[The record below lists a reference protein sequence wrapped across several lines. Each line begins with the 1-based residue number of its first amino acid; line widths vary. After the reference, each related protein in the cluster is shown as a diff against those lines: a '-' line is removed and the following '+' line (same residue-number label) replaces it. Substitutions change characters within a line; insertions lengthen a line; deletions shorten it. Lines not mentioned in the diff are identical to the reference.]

1 MKPDSRERL
10 RQLAFAQI
18 IFFMKL
24 FVGNFSFDTTEAEL
38 EELFAPF
45 GTVVDATV
53 ITDQSTGRSRGF
65 GFVTL
70 NSAAEAQ
77 AAIKGLAGK
86 NFSGR
91 NITVNEAKPREER
104 PRRSFSGSRR

>member
-1 MKPDSRERL
+1 
-10 RQLAFAQI
+10 
-18 IFFMKL
+18 MKL
-24 FVGNFSFDTTEAEL
+24 FVGNLSFDTTEAEL

-45 GTVVDATV
+45 GTVAEATV

-70 NSAAEAQ
+70 NGAAEAQ

-91 NITVNEAKPREER
+91 DLTVNEAKPKYGDGIEWKLRQEADFLR
-104 PRRSFSGSRR
+104 DA

>member
-1 MKPDSRERL
+1 
-10 RQLAFAQI
+10 
-18 IFFMKL
+18 MKL
-24 FVGNFSFDTTEAEL
+24 FVGNLSFDTTEAEL

-45 GTVVDATV
+45 GTVAEATV

-65 GFVTL
+65 GSVTL

-77 AAIKGLAGK
+77 AAIRGLAGK

-91 NITVNEAKPREER
+91 NLTVNEAKPREER
-104 PRRSFSGSRR
+104 PRRSFSRFSSLN